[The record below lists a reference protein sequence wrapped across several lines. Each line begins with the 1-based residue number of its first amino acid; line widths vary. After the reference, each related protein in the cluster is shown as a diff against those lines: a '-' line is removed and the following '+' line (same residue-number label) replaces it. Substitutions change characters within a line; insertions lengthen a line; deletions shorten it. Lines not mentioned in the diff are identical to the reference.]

1 MKRIIHYMDQRYLDL
16 QQELINHPALNIK
29 MAKTSPDIRDK
40 LACIATHLGIP
51 MDTILDVEMMHQ
63 TMEVFTRELRKQR
76 SILIIPVPGGWS
88 H

>member
-16 QQELINHPALNIK
+16 QQELVHHPALNLK
-29 MAKTSPDIRDK
+29 LAKTPPDIRDK

-51 MDTILDVEMMHQ
+51 MDSVLSVELMHKMM
-63 TMEVFTRELRKQR
+63 EGFTVELRKQR
-76 SILIIPVPGGWS
+76 SILIVPTAGGWS